1 MMKFAVSIENPR
13 QFPNILAALQIIDS
27 TAEINEDSPNY
38 RLVITRLAIDSLQ
51 IILIDTRD
59 QQHKWEY
66 RDPFFMDHRFS
77 DSGREQRFKEM
88 IRLGIIALLQDELG
102 RTAPWGI
109 LSAVRP
115 TKIVHYLRDRGFTID
130 EIRNQLHSFYL
141 IEPAKVAML
150 IEVSLKQ
157 ERFFK
162 PSHVV
167 GIYLGI
173 PFCPTRCHYCS
184 FPAVPLTTHRHF
196 VSDFLHKL
204 TIEIED
210 TAKLCQTLGLEIE
223 SVYVGGGTPTSLSDS
238 DFAAMVQNVSKHFYT
253 QNTRE
258 FTVEAGRPETL
269 TQTKIA
275 AMISAGVTRISIN
288 PQSMHQTTLDRIGR
302 EHTVSQVYSA
312 VAMVRKTGLIL
323 NMDLIAGLPGEGRI
337 ELLDSLKRVME
348 FEPENI
354 TMHTLAPKR
363 AATWRRDFKSLSS
376 AAETELAAAI
386 EAGRKILQQAGYQ
399 PYYLYRQRSI
409 LAGQENIGYAKPG
422 FESIYNIQMM
432 EERQTIL
439 GLGAGSVT
447 KWVFGSGHQVVR
459 HQNPKCPATYCQRI
473 DEELVKKAQ
482 QTRLLL
488 D

>member
-1 MMKFAVSIENPR
+1 MMKFAVSIDNPR
-13 QFPNILAALQIIDS
+13 QLPNILAALQIMDP
-27 TAEINEDSPNY
+27 TAAINEERPDY
-38 RLVITRLAIDSLQ
+38 RLAITRLATDSLQ
-51 IILIDTRD
+51 IVLTDARD
-59 QQHKWEY
+59 QQRIWKY
-66 RDPFFMDHRFS
+66 RDRFFMDHRFS
-77 DSGREQRFKEM
+77 DSGREQRYKEM
-88 IRLGIIALLQDELG
+88 IRLGIIALFQDELR

-115 TKIVHYLRDRGFTID
+115 TKIFHYLRDRGFTID
-130 EIRNQLHSFYL
+130 EIRDQLQSFYR
-141 IEPAKVAML
+141 IDPVKVAML

-162 PSHVV
+162 SSRVV

-196 VSDFLHKL
+196 VNDFLRKL
-204 TIEIED
+204 TIEVEA

-238 DFAAMVQNVSKHFYT
+238 DFTAMIQTVSKHFYT

-269 TQTKIA
+269 SQAKIA
-275 AMISAGVTRISIN
+275 AMLSAGVTRISIN
-288 PQSMHQTTLDRIGR
+288 PQSMRQITLDRIGR
-302 EHTVSQVYSA
+302 EHTVSQVHSA
-312 VAMVRKTGLIL
+312 VAMVKKTGLVL

-337 ELLDSLKRVME
+337 ELLDSLSQVIG

-363 AATWRRDFKSLSS
+363 AATWRQDFDSLSN
-376 AAETELAAAI
+376 AAETELAAAL
-386 EAGRKILQQAGYQ
+386 EDGRELLRQAGYQ

-447 KWVFGSGHQVVR
+447 KWVFGSGHQVIR